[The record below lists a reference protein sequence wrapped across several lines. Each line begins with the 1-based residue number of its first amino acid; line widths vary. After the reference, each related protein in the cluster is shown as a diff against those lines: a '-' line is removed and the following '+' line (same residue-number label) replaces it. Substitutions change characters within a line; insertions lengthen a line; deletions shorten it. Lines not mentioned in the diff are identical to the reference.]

1 MRLPWKTLY
10 KKGFS
15 GKKTLTFRSGYSIRK
30 YMERIKVLDYPL
42 ERPLTLRERIVEFV
56 KDSVIKGRLKPG
68 ERVPEHEIAES
79 LGISRTPI
87 REAFRQLESERFITV
102 IPRKGA
108 IVSPITP
115 KDVEDFYSIKSLLEG
130 YAAREACAKFTE
142 KEIKRLKSLNQ
153 QMTRCA
159 EDNDVKGFFR
169 LDNLFHETFLKSCG
183 NDRLCTLAHQIVQQ
197 FERFRVTAL
206 SLPGRMLASVKQHEE
221 IISAFVQQ
229 NGDRVEML
237 VRENARLS
245 AEFLI
250 KELSRGK
257 GQDETH

>member
-1 MRLPWKTLY
+1 M
-10 KKGFS
+10 
-15 GKKTLTFRSGYSIRK
+15 
-30 YMERIKVLDYPL
+30 DYPL

-87 REAFRQLESERFITV
+87 REAFRQLESEGFITV
-102 IPRKGA
+102 APRKGA

-115 KDVEDFYSIKSLLEG
+115 KDVEDFYAIKSLLEG
-130 YAAREACAKFTE
+130 YAAREACKKFTE

-159 EDNDVKGFFR
+159 GNNDVKEFFK
-169 LDNLFHETFLKSCG
+169 LDNQFHETFLRACG
-183 NDRLCTLAHQIVQQ
+183 NDKLCTIAHQIVQQ
-197 FERFRVTAL
+197 FERFRITAL
-206 SLPGRMLASVKQHEE
+206 SLPGRMHASVRQHEE
-221 IISAFVQQ
+221 IISAFIEEDQE
-229 NGDRVEML
+229 RVEML
-237 VRENARLS
+237 VRENAHLS

-250 KELSRGK
+250 KEISKGK
-257 GQDETH
+257 GPDENHRYA